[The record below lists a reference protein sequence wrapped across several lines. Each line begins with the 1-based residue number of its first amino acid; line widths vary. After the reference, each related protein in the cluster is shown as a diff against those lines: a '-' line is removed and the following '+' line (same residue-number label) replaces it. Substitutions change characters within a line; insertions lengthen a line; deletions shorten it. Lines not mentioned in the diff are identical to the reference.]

1 MAFGKLLKGIGSV
14 VKTASRVGN
23 VPIVGNVLKAVPGVG
38 TALSLA
44 GAATGAYQLLG
55 GGGGGGGLPAIPS
68 GFAGGNLPAL
78 PGGGAPPIVGS
89 RSILR
94 DDPNVVEALKP
105 WAIAT
110 RNLKQYYRAPLKGYV
125 IRRDSA
131 GDPYAIPKFLAT
143 KYLGYKSAKK
153 PPISVGDWE
162 AVKRADRTIKSVR
175 KIMTTMTRVDAGI
188 SGGKVKV
195 KSKKKKG
202 ANA

>member
-1 MAFGKLLKGIGSV
+1 MGFGKLLKGVGKAVSAV
-14 VKTASRVGN
+14 SKVGN

-44 GAATGAYQLLG
+44 GAATAGYQLLSGG
-55 GGGGGGGLPAIPS
+55 GGGGGGGLPAIP
-68 GFAGGNLPAL
+68 GNAYPAL
-78 PGGGAPPIVGS
+78 PGGGVAPPIVGS

-94 DDPNVVEALKP
+94 DDPNVVDALKP

-110 RNLKQYYRAPLKGYV
+110 RNLRTAYRSPVKGYV
-125 IRRDSA
+125 VLRDSA

-162 AVKRADRTIKSVR
+162 AVKRADRTVKKVR
-175 KIMTTMTRVDAGI
+175 KIMTTMTRVDAAIG
-188 SGGKVKV
+188 SGKVKV
-195 KSKKKKG
+195 KSKKRKG
-202 ANA
+202 